1 MAVVLLCFAVM
12 LEGTG
17 YAGKVDMQGHFN
29 FRVFNHEFFNHEL
42 FNPKAKRNHLTMNFL
57 NLIFLYHKLFNHELK
72 VEIVGLKN
80 NLFRRSWKAMVKSM
94 IEMSKVEKSGI

>member
-1 MAVVLLCFAVM
+1 MTTIGFMAPAIALTGISFIGCNSVMAVVLLCFAVM

-42 FNPKAKRNHLTMNFL
+42 FNPKAKRNHLTMNFS
-57 NLIFLYHKLFNHELK
+57 NLIFYTTNSSIMNLRLKLW
-72 VEIVGLKN
+72 G
-80 NLFRRSWKAMVKSM
+80 
-94 IEMSKVEKSGI
+94 

>member
-42 FNPKAKRNHLTMNFL
+42 FNPKAKQNHLTMNTS

-80 NLFRRSWKAMVKSM
+80 NLFRRGWKAMVKSM